1 MNTETPLLTEQQVTN
16 QHICKNCDAELQG
29 EYCHRCGQQDKQY
42 MRSIFAVVGDLFGE
56 IGHWD
61 SRFYRTLRGLFLQP
75 GFLSLEFVR
84 GRHASYVP
92 PLRLY
97 FFISLIAFM
106 VFTSFIDF
114 EVKKPSEAEIQQAEQ
129 TQQQV
134 QASLPDEVKPL
145 LDTSAGDVSE
155 ASVSLDGVD
164 LPFMSDEEKQRLEE
178 KLKYLLQNPAQFS
191 QKLVSMTPQ
200 MMLLML
206 PFWALFL
213 KIIYLFGH
221 RYYLEHLTVAL
232 HTHAFL
238 VLSLMLIT
246 LLGVATDPL
255 IDGVGLNWVDTL
267 RDWITN
273 LLLIWMGLYLIM
285 TQKRFYQQRWSLTV
299 LKFLMSGVVYV
310 VLLTTSFV
318 IMVIIGIL
326 NA

>member
-1 MNTETPLLTEQQVTN
+1 M
-16 QHICKNCDAELQG
+16 
-29 EYCHRCGQQDKQY
+29 
-42 MRSIFAVVGDLFGE
+42 VGDLFGE

-61 SRFYRTLRGLFLQP
+61 SRFYRTLRGLFLNP

-106 VFTSFIDF
+106 VLTSLIDIDIRPPSPEELKQAQQTQQ
-114 EVKKPSEAEIQQAEQ
+114 EVKK
-129 TQQQV
+129 
-134 QASLPDEVKPL
+134 SLPDGLQPLIASGADNAESPQISLEGTDIPFMTPEEERQLEVK
-145 LDTSAGDVSE
+145 
-155 ASVSLDGVD
+155 
-164 LPFMSDEEKQRLEE
+164 
-178 KLKYLLQNPAQFS
+178 LKHLAQNPGQFT

-232 HTHAFL
+232 HTHAFML
-238 VLSLMLIT
+238 LTLMLVT
-246 LLGVATDPL
+246 LVSELTEPL
-255 IDGVGLNWVDTL
+255 ASLPLWSWLEVMGNWVEK
-267 RDWITN
+267 
-273 LLLIWMGLYLIM
+273 LLLIWVLVYLLL

-299 LKFLMSGVVYV
+299 LKFFVSGLVYFA
-310 VLLTTSFV
+310 LLITSFV

-326 NA
+326 NS